1 MRVAVIDV
9 GSNSIKLLVASRGPG
24 GRLVEEASRV
34 LEVRIGGGLGSA
46 RPRLDGGAVGRA
58 VAAIASLTAEA
69 RGLGADRVIAVA
81 TSAVRDASN
90 SGEFLD
96 RAKAATGLA
105 IRILTGPEEAGL
117 IGLGLSTDPAL
128 GDLRDFHVY
137 DLGGGSL
144 ECLSFRGRAAG
155 RAVSLPLGCVRLTER
170 FVAEPSLPFADSSAR
185 AISRHVRDTLLGSG
199 FELPVPPGFA
209 VVGTGGTLSTVRSID
224 AAGRGVPFDQASPLI
239 GVAQLGELLA
249 AVGAMDLAGRRK
261 VPGLPPARA
270 DILPA
275 ALAILLALADV
286 GAIQAFRHSLRNLR
300 WGLAAESL

>member
-128 GDLRDFHVY
+128 GD
-137 DLGGGSL
+137 
-144 ECLSFRGRAAG
+144 RGTSTYTTWAAAASSASRSAAG
-155 RAVSLPLGCVRLTER
+155 
-170 FVAEPSLPFADSSAR
+170 
-185 AISRHVRDTLLGSG
+185 
-199 FELPVPPGFA
+199 PPGGQSA
-209 VVGTGGTLSTVRSID
+209 CPWD
-224 AAGRGVPFDQASPLI
+224 ASA
-239 GVAQLGELLA
+239 
-249 AVGAMDLAGRRK
+249 
-261 VPGLPPARA
+261 
-270 DILPA
+270 
-275 ALAILLALADV
+275 
-286 GAIQAFRHSLRNLR
+286 
-300 WGLAAESL
+300 